1 MADTLITAGGLVFA
15 ILGLLHAIYTWADT
29 RTPRRLVPDAPSV
42 IEAMSSSS
50 VRLSRGGTTM
60 WRAWV
65 GFNFSHSLGAVMFGV
80 ACIALG
86 LSLRSIAP
94 PKAVLLIPVVIGCLY
109 LWLAI
114 RYLFCG
120 RLGRVLTWPVPAPAI
135 PHSPFC
141 SRSWPVSRPRRCRSP
156 PPDARAASALPYR
169 IFAWRRR
176 TCCGAGR
183 SPRRTAPHGSFSA
196 ACGRS

>member
-1 MADTLITAGGLVFA
+1 MTNTLIMVGGFVFA
-15 ILGLLHAIYTWADT
+15 ILGLVHAIYTWADT

-65 GFNFSHSLGAVMFGV
+65 GFNFSHSLGAMMFGV
-80 ACIALG
+80 ACIVLG
-86 LSLRSIAP
+86 LSLRSIVL

-114 RYLFCG
+114 RYWF
-120 RLGRVLTWPVPAPAI
+120 RVPAI
-135 PHSPFC
+135 GI
-141 SRSWPVSRPRRCRSP
+141 
-156 PPDARAASALPYR
+156 AAGTAC
-169 IFAWRRR
+169 FA
-176 TCCGAGR
+176 AGWVVY
-183 SPRRTAPHGSFSA
+183 
-196 ACGRS
+196 